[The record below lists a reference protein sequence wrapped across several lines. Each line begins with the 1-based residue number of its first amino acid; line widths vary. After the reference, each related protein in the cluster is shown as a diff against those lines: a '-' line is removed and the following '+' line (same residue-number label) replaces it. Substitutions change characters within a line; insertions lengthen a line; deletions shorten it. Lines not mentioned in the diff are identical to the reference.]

1 MPLENSELTVE
12 DAWVRYEKEE
22 GFENVVFSQFKERLK
37 DHRKQMK
44 DQKGGKKP
52 KDPKTKDWIDWRS
65 KEAATAKNAI
75 IEDLVQGIVPLENSE
90 MSAEEAWTHYQ
101 NEEGFEN
108 IVFSQFKV
116 RLAAHRKQVKATLL
130 RSRYEEECLRHDR
143 KLFPRKEVDDDG
155 VPFFD
160 LHPGKELLA
169 EDVANDKHKKM
180 TPEEL
185 RQTRDEYKVFPN
197 SYFRPRV
204 YQAVRKKR
212 FINYLKYVREV
223 QNRLLRCK
231 PRIDDKEK
239 IDNIRKELFVLKR
252 KKQKVTQ

>member
-1 MPLENSELTVE
+1 
-12 DAWVRYEKEE
+12 
-22 GFENVVFSQFKERLK
+22 
-37 DHRKQMK
+37 
-44 DQKGGKKP
+44 
-52 KDPKTKDWIDWRS
+52 
-65 KEAATAKNAI
+65 
-75 IEDLVQGIVPLENSE
+75 
-90 MSAEEAWTHYQ
+90 
-101 NEEGFEN
+101 
-108 IVFSQFKV
+108 
-116 RLAAHRKQVKATLL
+116 
-130 RSRYEEECLRHDR
+130 
-143 KLFPRKEVDDDG
+143 
-155 VPFFD
+155 
-160 LHPGKELLA
+160 
-169 EDVANDKHKKM
+169 M

-223 QNRLLRCK
+223 QKRLLRCK